1 MSHALLT
8 FFRSSFFKT
17 LEETERFLFAPNW
30 SEVWD
35 IGGLAFEDS

>member
-8 FFRSSFFKT
+8 FFRSSFKT